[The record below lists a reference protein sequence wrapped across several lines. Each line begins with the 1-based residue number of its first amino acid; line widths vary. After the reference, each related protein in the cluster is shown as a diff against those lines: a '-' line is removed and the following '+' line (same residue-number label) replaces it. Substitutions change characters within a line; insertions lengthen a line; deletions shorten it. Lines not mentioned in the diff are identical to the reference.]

1 MGKASRNKRGSAR
14 EKIAAQQAA
23 ARRAERRNRMLW
35 TGGSIL
41 GVIVIVVAF
50 IVIKTTQSP
59 TSAASTANST
69 SVAGTALPAS
79 VIKDITT
86 VPASTFT
93 SVSIGTADPK
103 SVSLVSSAKPLATGG
118 KPEVLY
124 IGAEYCPYCATERWA
139 LTMAL
144 SRFGTFTGLHGIHS
158 AGGQEVYPH
167 TPTLT
172 FYKST
177 YTSKYLT
184 FTPVEQQGLTDGTP
198 LQKITAAQ
206 NALITKY
213 DSPPYVSSSE
223 QGAIPFID
231 FGGKYFVHGA
241 QYDPQ
246 VLSGQTWAQVAAA
259 LKDPSSAIA
268 KGADGAANMIT
279 ATICKVTNNQP
290 SNVCTTP
297 TIKTI
302 EGQI

>member
-1 MGKASRNKRGSAR
+1 MGKASRNKRESAR
-14 EKIAAQQAA
+14 ERIAAQRAA
-23 ARRAERRNRMLW
+23 QRRAEMRTRMLW

-41 GVIVIVVAF
+41 GVVVIVVAF
-50 IVIKTTQSP
+50 VIFKATQSP
-59 TSAASTANST
+59 ASTSSSST
-69 SVAGTALPAS
+69 SPTGTALPAS
-79 VIKDITT
+79 VIRDITT
-86 VPASTFT
+86 VPASTLT
-93 SVSIGTADPK
+93 SVGTGTADTK
-103 SVSLVSSAKPLATGG
+103 SVTAVSSAKALTSGG

-124 IGAEYCPYCATERWA
+124 IGAQYCPYCAAERWA
-139 LTMAL
+139 LAVAL
-144 SRFGTFTGLHGIHS
+144 SKFGTFQGLSGIHS

-167 TPTLT
+167 TATLN
-172 FYKST
+172 FYKSS

-184 FTPVEQQGLTDGTP
+184 FTPVEQETVSEKP
-198 LQKITAAQ
+198 LEKTSAAQ

-213 DSPPYVSSSE
+213 DSPPYVSASE

-246 VLSGQTWAQVAAA
+246 LLSGQTWAQVAAA
-259 LKDPSSAIA
+259 LKDPSNAVA
-268 KGADGAANMIT
+268 KGADGAANMVT

-302 EGQI
+302 QGQL

>member
-1 MGKASRNKRGSAR
+1 MGKASRVKRDTAR
-14 EKIAAQQAA
+14 ERIAAQRAA
-23 ARRAERRNRMLW
+23 QRKREVRNRMLW
-35 TGGSIL
+35 TGGGIL

-59 TSAASTANST
+59 AAANSSDSNSPT
-69 SVAGTALPAS
+69 GTALPAS
-79 VIKDITT
+79 VIKG
-86 VPASTFT
+86 VT
-93 SVSIGTADPK
+93 SVPSATLAAVAAGTADPK
-103 SVSLVSSAKPLATGG
+103 SVTTVSSAKPLTSGG

-124 IGAEYCPYCATERWA
+124 IGAQYCPYCAAERWA
-139 LTMAL
+139 LVSAL
-144 SRFGTFTGLHGIHS
+144 SRFGTFHGLSGIHS

-167 TPTLT
+167 TATLN
-172 FYKST
+172 FYKSS

-184 FTPVEQQGLTDGTP
+184 FTPVEQETVSEKPLEKLTS
-198 LQKITAAQ
+198 AQ
-206 NALITKY
+206 TALITKY
-213 DSPPYVSSSE
+213 DSPPYVSASE

-246 VLSGQTWAQVAAA
+246 VLSGQSWAQVAAA
-259 LKDPSSAIA
+259 LQDPSSAIA

-290 SNVCTTP
+290 ANVCTTP

>member
-1 MGKASRNKRGSAR
+1 
-14 EKIAAQQAA
+14 
-23 ARRAERRNRMLW
+23 
-35 TGGSIL
+35 
-41 GVIVIVVAF
+41 VVRD
-50 IVIKTTQSP
+50 VTTVPS
-59 TSAASTANST
+59 STLT
-69 SVAGTALPAS
+69 SVAT
-79 VIKDITT
+79 
-86 VPASTFT
+86 
-93 SVSIGTADPK
+93 GTADTK
-103 SVSLVSSAKPLATGG
+103 SVTAVASAKPLASGG

-124 IGAEYCPYCATERWA
+124 IGAQYCPYCAAERWA
-139 LTMAL
+139 LAAAL
-144 SRFGTFTGLHGIHS
+144 SRFGTFHGLSGIHS
-158 AGGQEVYPH
+158 AGGQEVYPN
-167 TPTLT
+167 TATLN
-172 FYKST
+172 FYKAS
-177 YTSKYLT
+177 YASKYLT
-184 FTPVEQQGLTDGTP
+184 FTPVEQETVSEKPLEKLTS
-198 LQKITAAQ
+198 AQ
-206 NALITKY
+206 TALITKY

-279 ATICKVTNNQP
+279 ATICKTTNNQP

>member
-1 MGKASRNKRGSAR
+1 MGKASRVKRESAR
-14 EKIAAQQAA
+14 ERIVAQRAAQHK
-23 ARRAERRNRMLW
+23 REIRNRMLW
-35 TGGSIL
+35 TGGGIL
-41 GVIVIVVAF
+41 AVVVIVVAF
-50 IVIKTTQSP
+50 VLVKTSQSP
-59 TSAASTANST
+59 TSAANSADST
-69 SVAGTALPAS
+69 SVTGTALPAS
-79 VIKDITT
+79 VIKDVTT
-86 VPASTFT
+86 VPASTLA
-93 SVSIGTADPK
+93 SVGTGTASAK
-103 SVSLVSSAKPLATGG
+103 SVSLVSSATPLTSAG

-124 IGAEYCPYCATERWA
+124 IGAEYCPYCAAERWA

-184 FTPVEQQGLTDGTP
+184 FTPVEQQGLTEGTS
-198 LQKITAAQ
+198 LEKTTAAQ
-206 NALITKY
+206 NALLTKY

-241 QYDPQ
+241 QYNPQ

-279 ATICKVTNNQP
+279 ATICKTTNNQP

-297 TIKTI
+297 AIKTI
-302 EGQI
+302 QGQI

>member
-1 MGKASRNKRGSAR
+1 MGKASRVKRDTAR
-14 EKIAAQQAA
+14 ERIAAQRAA
-23 ARRAERRNRMLW
+23 QHKREMRNRMLW

-59 TSAASTANST
+59 ASANSADSNSPT
-69 SVAGTALPAS
+69 GTALPAS
-79 VIKDITT
+79 VIKD
-86 VPASTFT
+86 VT
-93 SVSIGTADPK
+93 SVPSSTLAAVAAGTADPK
-103 SVSLVSSAKPLATGG
+103 SVTTVSSAKPLTSGG

-124 IGAEYCPYCATERWA
+124 IGAQYCPYCAAERWA
-139 LTMAL
+139 LASAL
-144 SRFGTFTGLHGIHS
+144 SRFGTFSGLSGLHS

-167 TPTLT
+167 TATLN
-172 FYKST
+172 FYKSK
-177 YTSKYLT
+177 YASKYLT
-184 FTPVEQQGLTDGTP
+184 FTPVEQETVSEKPLEKLTS
-198 LQKITAAQ
+198 AQ
-206 NALITKY
+206 TALITKY
-213 DSPPYVSSSE
+213 DAPPYVSASE

-241 QYDPQ
+241 QYNPQ
-246 VLSGQTWAQVAAA
+246 VLSGATWAQVAAA
-259 LKDPSSAIA
+259 LKDPSNAIA

-279 ATICKVTNNQP
+279 ATICKTTNNQP

>member
-1 MGKASRNKRGSAR
+1 MGKASRTKRESAR
-14 EKIAAQQAA
+14 ERIAAQRAA
-23 ARRAERRNRMLW
+23 EQRAERRRRLIW

-59 TSAASTANST
+59 TAANASDSS

-79 VIKDITT
+79 VVKDITT
-86 VPASTFT
+86 VPAATLS
-93 SVSIGTADPK
+93 SVGAGTADPK
-103 SVSLVSSAKPLATGG
+103 SVSLVSSAKALTSGG

-124 IGAEYCPYCATERWA
+124 IGAQYCPYCATERWPMA
-139 LTMAL
+139 VAL
-144 SRFGTFTGLHGIHS
+144 SRFGTFDGLSGIHS
-158 AGGQEVYPH
+158 AGGQEVYPN
-167 TPTLT
+167 TATLN
-172 FYKST
+172 FYKAK
-177 YTSKYLT
+177 YTSPYLT
-184 FTPVEQQGLTDGTP
+184 FTPVEQETVAEKPLEKLTS
-198 LQKITAAQ
+198 AQ
-206 NALITKY
+206 TALITKY

-259 LKDPSSAIA
+259 LRDPSSAIA

-279 ATICKVTNNQP
+279 ATICKVTGNQP
-290 SNVCTTP
+290 ANVCTTP

-302 EGQI
+302 EGQL